1 MTGPLVAQLDSVP
14 ESIEAFLALQETLA
28 QTPEGGVATFLLALL
43 LRRTDGAL
51 GIQCLSA
58 SVDASRLTQGSSH
71 TALAK
76 RDLSR
81 IDAQLAANPGIP
93 AAYVRGAEP
102 ANAYA
107 LPDLPWMVEM
117 TVNPY
122 SGDPSDGAVKLF
134 VVCSGADSPRPV
146 TVRRQENGL
155 WKPYEWS
162 SLLMGI
168 RPPAVEA

>member
-1 MTGPLVAQLDSVP
+1 MTGPLNARIDSLP
-14 ESIEAFLALQETLA
+14 ADLAAFVALQETLA

-51 GIQCLSA
+51 GAQCLAA
-58 SVDASRLTQGSSH
+58 SVDPARLATVRSVTKLS
-71 TALAK
+71 K

-93 AAYVRGAEP
+93 AAYVTGAEP
-102 ANAYA
+102 ANGYA
-107 LPDLPWMVEM
+107 LPDLPWSLEM

-122 SGDPSDGAVKLF
+122 SGDPDDGAVKLF
-134 VVCSGADSPRPV
+134 VACSGADSPRPAS
-146 TVRRQENGL
+146 VRRQENGL

-168 RPPAVEA
+168 RPPAA